1 MSVGLILRHPW
12 GLAVFGW
19 PCSCFG
25 SDRILCSHKMIRA
38 SAVSRFMNNKR
49 PENYSTSVGPASV
62 DVSVKGI
69 VGSLAA
75 LILLGVLLHF
85 ALLRLEAVFQ
95 RNRPRT
101 GQSMTA
107 YHDVASSFAAPQL
120 QLAPRDDL
128 RAFRAREDQL
138 LNSYG
143 WIDKTAGVAR
153 NPIS

>member
-1 MSVGLILRHPW
+1 
-12 GLAVFGW
+12 
-19 PCSCFG
+19 
-25 SDRILCSHKMIRA
+25 
-38 SAVSRFMNNKR
+38 MNNKR

-153 NPIS
+153 IPISRAMELLIERGLPASSAPSNSMQKTAYDLIKDRSAHR